1 MNFFEYQERKFC
13 KSRSLTVFES
23 PQPPKEF
30 VPRSEDLVEMESMMV
45 TETALSDEEVLLWK
59 ITHGGGI

>member
-1 MNFFEYQERKFC
+1 MNFFEWQERKHC
-13 KSRSLTVFES
+13 VSRPLTAFEN

-30 VPRSEDLVEMESMMV
+30 VPRSEDLVEMDSMMV

-59 ITHGGGI
+59 LTHGGGI